1 MERLKILV
9 GTGVVCLFVLLTFPV
24 GAELSCQWVEAKGEA
39 AVENVTAKEAQ
50 QLALRGARARAVERV
65 AGIEVQ
71 ANVVVRDAV
80 LAGQFLRSL
89 AHGYVLKEEILRWE
103 RVNFQ
108 EAPDKPPLA
117 VDRVYLRAC
126 VAPQLGRRDPDFTV
140 VAQFDNDKTTFN
152 ARDRASLKVECTGAC
167 YITIF
172 HLAATNRFSIVLPIV
187 NQSGNVDQP
196 EEKLQPKRE
205 PLIFPPRGKI
215 LPMHTVSGYG
225 RETGAYLIVATKSA
239 FGAYHRLKK
248 WEDIPMGEVFEALLA
263 HPASERAETWLV
275 YEVSER

>member
-9 GTGVVCLFVLLTFPV
+9 GTGVVFLFVLLTFPV

-50 QLALRGARARAVERV
+50 QLALRGARALAVERV

-103 RVNFQ
+103 RVHFQ
-108 EAPDKPPLA
+108 EAPDKPPFA

-140 VAQFDNDKTTFN
+140 VAKFDNNKTTFI
-152 ARDRASLKVECTGAC
+152 ARERASLKVQCTRDC

-172 HLAATNRFSIVLPIV
+172 NLAATDRFSIVLPIV
-187 NQSGNVDQP
+187 DQP
-196 EEKLQPKRE
+196 EKLQRARE
-205 PLIFPPRGKI
+205 TLIFPPRGRI

-225 RETGAYLIVATKSA
+225 RETGAYLIVATKSE
-239 FGAYHRLKK
+239 FGAYSRLSK
-248 WEDIPMGEVFEALLA
+248 WEDIPMGEVFQVLLDL
-263 HPASERAETWLV
+263 PASKRAETWLV